1 MVRRTR
7 LAAAFLLLPALLQV
21 GASPCSGA
29 ATASA
34 DPAGARWISGLLLE
48 ERRGRVVAA
57 RVLPGSPAASAGL
70 REGDVLLVID
80 DVPLVD
86 LDVLSTREV
95 FRIIDRLRGSSV
107 RLVVGRGSTTRGATL
122 PLRASEA
129 SMTTSPA
136 GEIQVGRPAPEFTA
150 RDLSGLEVSLT
161 ALRGRPV
168 LIDFWASWCPP
179 CRDSAI
185 ALRRLADQY
194 GDRLIIVGVSL
205 DEDPRAFEAFVYNQ
219 HMPGR
224 QISDGG
230 PFGRIGVLYGV
241 PAASI
246 PYSVLISPDGTVLS
260 VGNSLADK
268 EEILVRLV
276 GPPAPSD

>member
-1 MVRRTR
+1 
-7 LAAAFLLLPALLQV
+7 
-21 GASPCSGA
+21 
-29 ATASA
+29 
-34 DPAGARWISGLLLE
+34 
-48 ERRGRVVAA
+48 
-57 RVLPGSPAASAGL
+57 
-70 REGDVLLVID
+70 
-80 DVPLVD
+80 
-86 LDVLSTREV
+86 
-95 FRIIDRLRGSSV
+95 
-107 RLVVGRGSTTRGATL
+107 
-122 PLRASEA
+122 
-129 SMTTSPA
+129 
-136 GEIQVGRPAPEFTA
+136 
-150 RDLSGLEVSLT
+150 LEVSLT